1 MLSHWFNTLELF
13 TKRQLCFFQCTMF
26 TKMQIKF
33 SRPLADPV
41 TLLPLEPGQVPC
53 SISTVR
59 HTSPQQSP
67 VSSTPSP
74 EALPIYSQ
82 KEKLVSRLPL
92 IRLPHR
98 NLCKTLAGSLTPAL
112 EPKHRPATQREQS
125 GWLPGLESVN
135 CRSRVSD

>member
-13 TKRQLCFFQCTMF
+13 TERQLCFFQCTMF

-67 VSSTPSP
+67 VSSPSP
-74 EALPIYSQ
+74 Q
-82 KEKLVSRLPL
+82 KLSEGEVGFKTSPYQTAAQELVQTSGRQ
-92 IRLPHR
+92 PHS
-98 NLCKTLAGSLTPAL
+98 SLGAQ
-112 EPKHRPATQREQS
+112 TQTGHTKGAERVA
-125 GWLPGLESVN
+125 PRAESVN

>member
-1 MLSHWFNTLELF
+1 MLSHWFKTLELF
-13 TKRQLCFFQCTMF
+13 TERQLCFFQCTMF

-67 VSSTPSP
+67 VSSP
-74 EALPIYSQ
+74 LPRSSQ

-92 IRLPHR
+92 IRLQHT
-98 NLCKTLAGSLTPAL
+98 NLCKPLAGSLTPAL

-125 GWLPGLESVN
+125 GWLPG
-135 CRSRVSD
+135 RSP

>member
-59 HTSPQQSP
+59 HTSPQQSH

-92 IRLPHR
+92 IRLQHR
-98 NLCKTLAGSLTPAL
+98 NLCKTGRQPHSSLQTQTGHTKGAERVAHRAGV
-112 EPKHRPATQREQS
+112 RE
-125 GWLPGLESVN
+125 L
-135 CRSRVSD
+135 

>member
-1 MLSHWFNTLELF
+1 
-13 TKRQLCFFQCTMF
+13 MF

-59 HTSPQQSP
+59 HTSPQQSH
-67 VSSTPSP
+67 VSSIPSP

-82 KEKLVSRLPL
+82 KEKLVIKLQ
-92 IRLPHR
+92 HR

-112 EPKHRPATQREQS
+112 EPKHRLATQGAEQVAPRAGVRE
-125 GWLPGLESVN
+125 L
-135 CRSRVSD
+135 